1 MAKNKDFKHEVIEH
15 LTDLKEYNSNYTK
28 SVMRMIW
35 NDNPNITVDIRMVNK
50 EKDFIGKGI
59 SLTDEECDKLV
70 NTLID
75 NGYGSVDKMKE
86 VIVRQMRRT
95 NLNIK
100 SIEDCG
106 DEFVDCV
113 YTDDDGLKVV
123 DIPKYS

>member
-15 LTDLKEYNSNYTK
+15 LVDLKEYNSGYTK

-35 NDNPNITVDIRMVNK
+35 GDNPITMDIRMTNK
-50 EKDFIGKGI
+50 EKGFVGKGI
-59 SLTDEECDKLV
+59 SLTDDECDELV
-70 NTLID
+70 NVLID

-86 VIVRQMRRT
+86 AVVKRMRRT

-106 DEFVDCV
+106 DEFIDCV
-113 YTDDDGLKVV
+113 YTDDDGTKVV
-123 DIPKYS
+123 DIPMYN